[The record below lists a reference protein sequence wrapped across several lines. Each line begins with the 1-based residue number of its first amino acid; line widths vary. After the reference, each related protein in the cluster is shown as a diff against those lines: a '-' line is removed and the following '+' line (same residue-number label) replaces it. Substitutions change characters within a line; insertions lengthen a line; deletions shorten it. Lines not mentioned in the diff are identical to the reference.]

1 MAKKE
6 QQIQIIADD
15 NGNKIRVSANN
26 PEYAHVRL
34 VQEKIWIAPSGWVR
48 KRNMSTLLHGKLE
61 DLQDLGINKMK
72 YLPGQIIIKEQCHPF
87 NEGNPDRDLKYA
99 GDTGVICCRDGEP
112 IYRTTIYD
120 ASSTDTDVLVA
131 HTNGD
136 AIREANSFASATS
149 DDTTSMISGENF
161 FKANDAQ
168 EHDPAQTNIIDTIAE
183 VEKEN
188 SESGMTTSTS
198 DYIGISDDENNDF
211 HQAAETEE
219 VVEEEETEVEE
230 IVEEEE
236 VEEPASFNL

>member
-48 KRNMSTLLHGKLE
+48 KRNMSTLLHGKLD

-72 YLPGQIIIKEQCHPF
+72 YLPGQIVITESH
-87 NEGNPDRDLKYA
+87 NGNDRDIKYA
-99 GDTGVICCRDGEP
+99 GDTGVICRVDDQP
-112 IYRTTIYD
+112 IYRVTEYD
-120 ASSTDTDVLVA
+120 ASHTRVDTLIA

-136 AIREANSFASATS
+136 EIREANSLAAAT
-149 DDTTSMISGENF
+149 DDTKSMVSGESF
-161 FKANDAQ
+161 FKSN
-168 EHDPAQTNIIDTIAE
+168 EEEVDPAQTNIIDTIAE
-183 VEKEN
+183 VEAEDK
-188 SESGMTTSTS
+188 MTPLEQEL
-198 DYIGISDDENNDF
+198 DELLDKS
-211 HQAAETEE
+211 QEIEEE
-219 VVEEEETEVEE
+219 VEEVEE
-230 IVEEEE
+230 IEEE